1 MVGPF
6 TANIIQAAVVK
17 SVELMLQK
25 IFNSQWPR
33 DCEDAKE
40 IVHELQNGWPKNKF
54 IEKHVQHT
62 LKMRTLINPNDD
74 VTLTDIYHPLTVVTA
89 SNGDSI
95 SIKDDFILQ
104 FSGIA
109 NIIGIA
115 GQGKST
121 ILRKLFLEEIKKA
134 ERVPFFIELR
144 NVPDGNIL
152 AYFKNLL
159 KSLHITVTDS
169 NVEYLLQSKKIVL
182 LLDGFDEIRQETT
195 VQAIQSIFELNKT
208 YACPLITTSRPNTQI
223 CQMPGIN
230 NLIVK
235 EIDLEDKLR
244 ILNLIDQQDPKS
256 NKTTFRSL
264 CNLLVENTYFEETI
278 SNPIMVAL
286 LYHCFPYMDEVPKD
300 VTDFYRQLFG
310 VLYARHDKT
319 KGYNNRE
326 RESRIE
332 VEPART
338 LFSNLCLKSLLKEQY
353 YLDSHTLHQHIKN
366 ALKSHGYD
374 EKLADAFTNDI
385 VKITCLL
392 QADGNDRFVY
402 LHKSVQEFF
411 AAFFIST
418 LQEKTIKSQIY
429 AYLRKSLLSSPKFDN
444 LLQFLYYLDN
454 LTFLNEIT
462 LETFKCTEFEKYANL
477 TYEEISVPFDKL
489 LSDGGVYG
497 ESTLNDTFVTLTGY
511 TSIGSILKLDFLNV
525 IKGDKRDNFDIDLE
539 FRKKTPDAID
549 KENLSSYS
557 YNKTSSDQNKNRFIE
572 ERTDDNPRENYKFNL
587 KKFLIINGLYEYYKK
602 VFFETIVDFNNEVYK
617 VKQNE
622 VREMKDAM
630 VDSFG
635 FISEI

>member
-1 MVGPF
+1 MVDPL
-6 TANIIQAAVVK
+6 TAKVFQAAVVK

-25 IFNSQWPR
+25 IFSSQWPR

-40 IVHELQNGWPKNKF
+40 IVNELQNEWPKNKF

-89 SNGDSI
+89 SSGDSI
-95 SIKDDFILQ
+95 PIKDDLTLQ

-152 AYFKNLL
+152 TYFKNLL

-182 LLDGFDEIRQETT
+182 LLDGFDEIRQEITI
-195 VQAIQSIFELNKT
+195 QAIQSILELNKT

-235 EIDLEDKLR
+235 KIDLEDKLH
-244 ILNLIDQQDPKS
+244 ILNLIERQDNKS
-256 NKTTFRSL
+256 NLTTFRSL
-264 CNLLVENTYFEETI
+264 CNLLIENTYFEETI
-278 SNPIMVAL
+278 SNPIMVTL

-300 VTDFYRQLFG
+300 ITDFYRQLFG

-326 RESRIE
+326 RESCIE
-332 VEPART
+332 VESART
-338 LFSNLCLKSLLKEQY
+338 LFSNVCLKSLLREQY
-353 YLDSHTLHQHIKN
+353 YLDSHTLHQHIKS

-374 EKLADAFTNDI
+374 EKLAEAFTNDI

-418 LQEKTIKSQIY
+418 MQEKNIKSEIY

-454 LTFLNEIT
+454 LSFLYEIT
-462 LETFKCTEFEKYANL
+462 LETFKITGFEKYANL
-477 TYEEISVPFDKL
+477 TYEEISEPFDEL
-489 LSDGGVYG
+489 LLGGGVHG
-497 ESTLNDTFVTLTGY
+497 ESTLNDTFVTLTSY

-525 IKGDKRDNFDIDLE
+525 IKGEKRDKFDIDLE
-539 FRKKTPDAID
+539 FRKIIPDTID
-549 KENLSSYS
+549 KEDLSSYS
-557 YNKTSSDQNKNRFIE
+557 YHKTSSSKNKKHFIE
-572 ERTDDNPRENYKFNL
+572 GDLDDNPRESYKFDL
-587 KKFLIINGLYEYYKK
+587 KKFLIVNGLYEYYKII
-602 VFFETIVDFNNEVYK
+602 FFKSIVDFYNEVYM
-617 VKQNE
+617 VKDNE
-622 VREMKDAM
+622 VREMKSAM
-630 VDSFG
+630 IDSFG

>member
-152 AYFKNLL
+152 AYLKNLL

-264 CNLLVENTYFEETI
+264 CNLLVENTYFEQTI

-392 QADGNDRFVY
+392 QTDGNDRFVY

-418 LQEKTIKSQIY
+418 MQEKTIKSQIY

-462 LETFKCTEFEKYANL
+462 LETFKSTEFEKYANL

-489 LSDGGVYG
+489 LS
-497 ESTLNDTFVTLTGY
+497 
-511 TSIGSILKLDFLNV
+511 
-525 IKGDKRDNFDIDLE
+525 
-539 FRKKTPDAID
+539 
-549 KENLSSYS
+549 
-557 YNKTSSDQNKNRFIE
+557 
-572 ERTDDNPRENYKFNL
+572 
-587 KKFLIINGLYEYYKK
+587 
-602 VFFETIVDFNNEVYK
+602 
-617 VKQNE
+617 
-622 VREMKDAM
+622 
-630 VDSFG
+630 
-635 FISEI
+635 

>member
-1 MVGPF
+1 
-6 TANIIQAAVVK
+6 
-17 SVELMLQK
+17 
-25 IFNSQWPR
+25 
-33 DCEDAKE
+33 
-40 IVHELQNGWPKNKF
+40 
-54 IEKHVQHT
+54 
-62 LKMRTLINPNDD
+62 
-74 VTLTDIYHPLTVVTA
+74 
-89 SNGDSI
+89 
-95 SIKDDFILQ
+95 
-104 FSGIA
+104 
-109 NIIGIA
+109 
-115 GQGKST
+115 
-121 ILRKLFLEEIKKA
+121 
-134 ERVPFFIELR
+134 
-144 NVPDGNIL
+144 
-152 AYFKNLL
+152 NLL

-462 LETFKCTEFEKYANL
+462 LETFKSTEFEKYANL

-497 ESTLNDTFVTLTGY
+497 ESTLNDTAVTLTGY

-539 FRKKTPDAID
+539 FRKITPDAID

>member
-326 RESRIE
+326 R
-332 VEPART
+332 V
-338 LFSNLCLKSLLKEQY
+338 
-353 YLDSHTLHQHIKN
+353 
-366 ALKSHGYD
+366 
-374 EKLADAFTNDI
+374 
-385 VKITCLL
+385 
-392 QADGNDRFVY
+392 
-402 LHKSVQEFF
+402 
-411 AAFFIST
+411 
-418 LQEKTIKSQIY
+418 
-429 AYLRKSLLSSPKFDN
+429 
-444 LLQFLYYLDN
+444 
-454 LTFLNEIT
+454 
-462 LETFKCTEFEKYANL
+462 
-477 TYEEISVPFDKL
+477 TY
-489 LSDGGVYG
+489 
-497 ESTLNDTFVTLTGY
+497 
-511 TSIGSILKLDFLNV
+511 
-525 IKGDKRDNFDIDLE
+525 
-539 FRKKTPDAID
+539 
-549 KENLSSYS
+549 
-557 YNKTSSDQNKNRFIE
+557 
-572 ERTDDNPRENYKFNL
+572 
-587 KKFLIINGLYEYYKK
+587 
-602 VFFETIVDFNNEVYK
+602 
-617 VKQNE
+617 
-622 VREMKDAM
+622 
-630 VDSFG
+630 
-635 FISEI
+635 